1 MTETTYRRPDNN
13 ESIRMFIRKT
23 PLFQNR
29 SENEFQELYASCQE
43 RQYDQGVLIAD
54 TKKKREGILLIT
66 SGLAEVYA
74 AGFRNE
80 REVLE
85 LAGPGEIVGLAS
97 ISSMLT
103 PTDEEINTVEILA
116 LETTLGLFIP
126 YSVLKVLWGEPDVQ
140 AYFLEK
146 SIFRLRDVYQ
156 SLTEQLQQA
165 GWMEQQNKVF
175 QRVQD
180 MMSSPLLTV
189 SQDSTLQEAI
199 AFMAE
204 HHLSAAVYI
213 SDQQPFVVSMREVM
227 RAIAENRQLSEPLQS
242 VSREAVIIHRNAYYY
257 DALATFQRESGLR
270 HIVVVDGSD
279 HPVGM
284 LTLSDVLKQKHRSI
298 QALMKEIN
306 QLNEA
311 SLPSV
316 SADLRT
322 MSAQLIE
329 ERETIRMLS
338 ATVTPLFDQL
348 TRKIISEVLSDLG
361 DPPCKFAFYQMGS
374 AGRGEQF
381 QMTDQD
387 HFLVFEKNG
396 PAEEKYF
403 EAFGEKVVQLL
414 EAAGFRRCDGNMMTS
429 NAIWR
434 GSVSDWEQ
442 KIRRWAL
449 RSTPQNILYA
459 YNFFAMRWLAGDAEV
474 HHAFMQGLQKE
485 LAHSGVLLRQMA
497 EEIKRMPIP
506 SIDHRLRNL
515 ILREGKVID
524 LKKQV
529 LFPFHHALQISS
541 LRAGILEGSTAERIQ
556 KLTEMGKIIEI
567 EELKES
573 IDFIL
578 SLSLQKKHHEGTSV
592 IVPDQLTSREKALLS
607 RSLHVLRQFQQSAVR
622 EMGV

>member
-1 MTETTYRRPDNN
+1 MTETTYRRPDNR
-13 ESIRMFIRKT
+13 ESIRSFIRKT

-29 SENEFQELYASCQE
+29 SEKAFHELYASCQE

-97 ISSMLT
+97 ISSMLA
-103 PTDEEINTVEILA
+103 PSDEEINTVEIMA
-116 LETTLGLFIP
+116 LETTMGLFIP
-126 YSVLKVLWGEPDVQ
+126 YSVLKVLWGEPEVQ

-146 SIFRLRDVYQ
+146 AIFRLRDVYQ

-165 GWMEQQNKVF
+165 GWMEQQKQVF

-189 SQDSTLQEAI
+189 SKDSTIKEAI
-199 AFMAE
+199 SFMAD
-204 HHLSAAVYI
+204 HHLSAAVYL
-213 SDQQPFVVSMREVM
+213 DQQQPYLVSMREIM
-227 RAIAENRQLSEPLQS
+227 GAIAENRQLSEPLQS
-242 VSREAVIIHRNAYYY
+242 ISREAVIIHRNAYYY
-257 DALATFQRESGLR
+257 DALAAFQREGELR
-270 HIVVVDGSD
+270 HIVVVNQNSQ
-279 HPVGM
+279 PVGM

-306 QLNEA
+306 RLDEA
-311 SLPSV
+311 TLSST

-322 MSAQLIE
+322 MAAQLIE

-348 TRKIISEVLSDLG
+348 TRKIISETLLELG
-361 DPPCKFAFYQMGS
+361 EPPCKFAFYQMGS

-381 QMTDQD
+381 NMTDQD
-387 HFLVFEKNG
+387 HFLVFERNG
-396 PAEEKYF
+396 LIEEKYF
-403 EAFGEKVVQLL
+403 KDFGEKIVQLL
-414 EAAGFRRCDGNMMTS
+414 EAAGFKRCDGNMMAS
-429 NAIWR
+429 NEFWR
-434 GSVSDWEQ
+434 GSISDWEQ

-459 YNFFAMRWLAGDAEV
+459 YNFFAMRWLAGDAEI
-474 HHAFMQGLQKE
+474 HHAFLEGLQKE
-485 LAHSGVLLRQMA
+485 MDHSGVLLRQMA

-506 SIDHRLRNL
+506 SLDHRIRSL

-529 LFPFHHALQISS
+529 LFPFHHALQIYSV
-541 LRAGILEGSTAERIQ
+541 RAGVLEGSTADRIG
-556 KLTEMGKIIEI
+556 KLTEMGKITED

-573 IDFIL
+573 LDFIL
-578 SLSLQKKHHEGTSV
+578 LLNLLKKHHEGTSV
-592 IVPDQLTSREKALLS
+592 IIPDQITSREKALLT
-607 RSLHVLRQFQQSAVR
+607 RSLHVLRQFQQAAVR